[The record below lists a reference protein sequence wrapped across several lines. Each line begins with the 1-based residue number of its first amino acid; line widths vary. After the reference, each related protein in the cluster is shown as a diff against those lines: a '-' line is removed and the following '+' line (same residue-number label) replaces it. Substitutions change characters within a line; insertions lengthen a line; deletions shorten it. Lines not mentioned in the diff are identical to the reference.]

1 MTQLS
6 TALHLALTD
15 LVGRERLEDE
25 TGAQTAEYAGVLSND
40 PPPRLGT

>member
-25 TGAQTAEYAGVLSND
+25 TGAQTAEYGAYVSSDHPGRIG
-40 PPPRLGT
+40 P